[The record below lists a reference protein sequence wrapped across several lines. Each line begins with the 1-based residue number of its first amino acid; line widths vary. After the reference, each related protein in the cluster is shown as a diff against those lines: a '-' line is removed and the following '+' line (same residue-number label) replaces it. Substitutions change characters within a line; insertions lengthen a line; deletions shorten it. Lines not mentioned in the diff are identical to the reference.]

1 MRDSSRPP
9 AMHLRADFKGKEG
22 EDMSPD
28 GRRLKVHQS
37 AKALAS
43 GILEYEDIPD
53 EDGDGIM
60 DKGAYR
66 GERGAGEMS
75 AASQLFGFGR

>member
-1 MRDSSRPP
+1 MQR
-9 AMHLRADFKGKEG
+9 
-22 EDMSPD
+22 D
-28 GRRLKVHQS
+28 GRSSLTTFVRTMSTEV
-37 AKALAS
+37 KALAS